1 MSTIDQ
7 AVKVL
12 LATPRPVLILDT
24 CSLLDIVR
32 APERGEDHIV
42 VAAQELR
49 DLSRQSHVAQYVP
62 DIVPREFN
70 DNLRAARRDGEKGIE
85 AFRATWEIAARLNLP
100 APPLPVQ
107 APPTLIDELKSLSEE
122 LLAASVQLLRDQDA
136 MHWAIDRVVAKLK
149 PSSGKGQF
157 KDSHI
162 LGHALRLSTLLGTA
176 FGKSRYFV
184 SSNTSDFANPNGND
198 FHQDIAAAAAQAG
211 LKYAISLTAVVAQLR
226 VSGEIV

>member
-85 AFRATWEIAARLNLP
+85 AFRATWEIAP
-100 APPLPVQ
+100 
-107 APPTLIDELKSLSEE
+107 D
-122 LLAASVQLLRDQDA
+122 
-136 MHWAIDRVVAKLK
+136 
-149 PSSGKGQF
+149 
-157 KDSHI
+157 
-162 LGHALRLSTLLGTA
+162 
-176 FGKSRYFV
+176 
-184 SSNTSDFANPNGND
+184 
-198 FHQDIAAAAAQAG
+198 
-211 LKYAISLTAVVAQLR
+211 
-226 VSGEIV
+226 